1 MGHKDSNTG
10 EIQDVREGVKEQQE
24 KEIEK
29 LKD

>member
-1 MGHKDSNTG
+1 VEHKDSNTG
-10 EIQDVREGVKEQQE
+10 KIQDVREGVKEQQE